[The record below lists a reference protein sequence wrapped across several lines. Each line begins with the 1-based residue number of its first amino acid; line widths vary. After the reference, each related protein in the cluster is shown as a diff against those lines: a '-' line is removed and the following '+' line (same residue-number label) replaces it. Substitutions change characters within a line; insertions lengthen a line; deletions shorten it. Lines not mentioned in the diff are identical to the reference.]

1 VTLREWRKPIVHSG
15 LYWLL
20 FTVMVSQVCQSVQ
33 SLICE
38 LLRVMHMIWYK
49 HYIGDFQR
57 DTSHLT
63 MTERGAYLALI
74 QHYYANEECL
84 PSDHSMLCRIAGAM
98 TKIEKDAVMVAMGF
112 FEHKPEGLW
121 HKRIEAELEKTDGK
135 RDTNKKIALE
145 REARKRAERLAAQQT
160 DSTNRARNVDETL
173 HETSTMSEVRHQTS
187 NKNTLPAK
195 AVSIVKQSNDMVML
209 SGIDNLPAQVAED
222 FLKVRKAKRS
232 PLTATALALI
242 EREAVKAGL
251 TTAQAI
257 AIAAAR
263 GWQSFKADWIADN
276 DGKTTAERTQ
286 DFKDRQA
293 EKAYAPLL
301 QADKETLKAWGLDQ

>member
-1 VTLREWRKPIVHSG
+1 
-15 LYWLL
+15 
-20 FTVMVSQVCQSVQ
+20 
-33 SLICE
+33 
-38 LLRVMHMIWYK
+38 MH
-49 HYIGDFQR
+49 HYQHNIKTFNHATR
-57 DTSHLT
+57 HLT
-63 MTERGAYLALI
+63 RVERALYRDLIELYYDTE
-74 QHYYANEECL
+74 QPL
-84 PSDHSMLCRIAGAM
+84 PAASFDRLCRLVLAHSDDEKTALHSVLDEFFVLTGDVYTHDYCDAQ
-98 TKIEKDAVMVAMGF
+98 IEKYRANSTSKA
-112 FEHKPEGLW
+112 K
-121 HKRIEAELEKTDGK
+121 AGK
-135 RDTNKKIALE
+135 ASAD
-145 REARKRAERLAAQQT
+145 ARKEKAANRQAERKQT
-160 DSTNRARNVDETL
+160 LNTCSTDVQL
-173 HETSTMSEVRHQTS
+173 TS
-187 NKNTLPAK
+187 NQEPITINKDINTLPAK
-195 AVSIVKQSNDMVML
+195 AVSVVKQSNGLALL
-209 SGIDNLPAQVAED
+209 SGIDNLPEQVAED

-301 QADKETLKAWGLDQ
+301 DMTPEERAAWGFK

>member
-1 VTLREWRKPIVHSG
+1 
-15 LYWLL
+15 
-20 FTVMVSQVCQSVQ
+20 
-33 SLICE
+33 
-38 LLRVMHMIWYK
+38 MH
-49 HYIGDFQR
+49 HYPFHVGDYA
-57 DTSHLT
+57 SHT
-63 MTERGAYLALI
+63 
-74 QHYYANEECL
+74 QHL
-84 PSDHSMLCRIAGAM
+84 D
-98 TKIEKDAVMVAMGF
+98 
-112 FEHKPEGLW
+112 
-121 HKRIEAELEKTDGK
+121 ELEDLAY
-135 RDTNKKIALE
+135 RRMLDFIYLNETNLPE
-145 REARKRAERLAAQQT
+145 
-160 DSTNRARNVDETL
+160 SVDEIARLIRMRT
-173 HETSTMSEVRHQTS
+173 HSERNANQ
-187 NKNTLPAK
+187 NQNQNQQDKDINTLPAK
-195 AVSIVKQSNDMVML
+195 AVSVVKQSNGLALL
-209 SGIDNLPAQVAED
+209 SGIDNLPEQVAED

-301 QADKETLKAWGLDQ
+301 DMTPEERAAWGFK

>member
-1 VTLREWRKPIVHSG
+1 MAGDWLKFETATLDKPEVWAIAQDLNIDPDAVIG
-15 LYWLL
+15 K
-20 FTVMVSQVCQSVQ
+20 
-33 SLICE
+33 
-38 LLRVMHMIWYK
+38 LLRVWSWFDQQSTIGNAPSVTKALLDRCAGVTGFCDSVIKAGWMIDD
-49 HYIGDFQR
+49 GRFL
-57 DTSHLT
+57 SLPNF
-63 MTERGAYLALI
+63 ERHNGTTA
-74 QHYYANEECL
+74 
-84 PSDHSMLCRIAGAM
+84 
-98 TKIEKDAVMVAMGF
+98 
-112 FEHKPEGLW
+112 
-121 HKRIEAELEKTDGK
+121 KTRAQTGK
-135 RDTNKKIALE
+135 RVKNHRAKDDSQCNATSVTKALPEKRREEKINY
-145 REARKRAERLAAQQT
+145 K
-160 DSTNRARNVDETL
+160 DI
-173 HETSTMSEVRHQTS
+173 
-187 NKNTLPAK
+187 NTLPAK
-195 AVSIVKQSNDMVML
+195 AVSVVKQSNGLALL
-209 SGIDNLPAQVAED
+209 SEIDNLPEQVAED

-301 QADKETLKAWGLDQ
+301 DMTPEERAAWGFK

>member
-1 VTLREWRKPIVHSG
+1 
-15 LYWLL
+15 LL
-20 FTVMVSQVCQSVQ
+20 
-33 SLICE
+33 
-38 LLRVMHMIWYK
+38 
-49 HYIGDFQR
+49 
-57 DTSHLT
+57 
-63 MTERGAYLALI
+63 
-74 QHYYANEECL
+74 
-84 PSDHSMLCRIAGAM
+84 
-98 TKIEKDAVMVAMGF
+98 
-112 FEHKPEGLW
+112 
-121 HKRIEAELEKTDGK
+121 
-135 RDTNKKIALE
+135 
-145 REARKRAERLAAQQT
+145 
-160 DSTNRARNVDETL
+160 
-173 HETSTMSEVRHQTS
+173 SE
-187 NKNTLPAK
+187 
-195 AVSIVKQSNDMVML
+195 
-209 SGIDNLPAQVAED
+209 IDNLPEQVAED

-301 QADKETLKAWGLDQ
+301 DMTPEERAAWGFK

>member
-1 VTLREWRKPIVHSG
+1 VQFLISENSGENMHHYPFHVGDYASHTQHLDELEDLAYRRMLDFIYLNETNLPESVDEIARLIRMRTHSERIATVLREF
-15 LYWLL
+15 
-20 FTVMVSQVCQSVQ
+20 FT
-33 SLICE
+33 
-38 LLRVMHMIWYK
+38 
-49 HYIGDFQR
+49 
-57 DTSHLT
+57 
-63 MTERGAYLALI
+63 
-74 QHYYANEECL
+74 
-84 PSDHSMLCRIAGAM
+84 
-98 TKIEKDAVMVAMGF
+98 
-112 FEHKPEGLW
+112 
-121 HKRIEAELEKTDGK
+121 LENGEWI
-135 RDTNKKIALE
+135 N
-145 REARKRAERLAAQQT
+145 KRASLEIVKYQAKSDKAKESASKRWAKPDANALPTHSERNANQNQNQNQNQQ
-160 DSTNRARNVDETL
+160 DKDI
-173 HETSTMSEVRHQTS
+173 
-187 NKNTLPAK
+187 NTLPAK
-195 AVSIVKQSNDMVML
+195 AVSVVKQSNGLALL
-209 SGIDNLPAQVAED
+209 SGIDNLPEQVAED

-301 QADKETLKAWGLDQ
+301 DMTPEERAAWGFK

>member
-1 VTLREWRKPIVHSG
+1 MAGDWLKFETATLDKPEVWAIAQDLNIDPDAVIG
-15 LYWLL
+15 K
-20 FTVMVSQVCQSVQ
+20 
-33 SLICE
+33 
-38 LLRVMHMIWYK
+38 LLRVWSWFDQQSTIGNAPSVTKALLDRCAGVTGFCDSVIKAGWMIDD
-49 HYIGDFQR
+49 GRFL
-57 DTSHLT
+57 SLPNF
-63 MTERGAYLALI
+63 ERHNGTTA
-74 QHYYANEECL
+74 
-84 PSDHSMLCRIAGAM
+84 
-98 TKIEKDAVMVAMGF
+98 
-112 FEHKPEGLW
+112 
-121 HKRIEAELEKTDGK
+121 KTRAQTGK
-135 RDTNKKIALE
+135 RVKNHRAKDDSQCNATSVTKALPEKRREEKINY
-145 REARKRAERLAAQQT
+145 K
-160 DSTNRARNVDETL
+160 DI
-173 HETSTMSEVRHQTS
+173 
-187 NKNTLPAK
+187 NTLPAK
-195 AVSIVKQSNDMVML
+195 AVSVVKQSNDMFLL
-209 SGIDNLPAQVAED
+209 STIDNLPAQVAED

-301 QADKETLKAWGLDQ
+301 DMTPEERAAWGFK